1 MMKGKKRQISDTF
14 KDIYGN
20 VYYEFEDVDPDPE
33 WERIR
38 EKLDRER
45 CGSND
50 TKEENKKMVYLR
62 LVANTQKKRAKP
74 QSPDIESLRW
84 DLDEIPEVPDT
95 PDNPGVND
103 NPGVG
108 FPHKFRIGVLFPPT
122 TESLPQ
128 SHKVNLQNLKTPKV
142 SMDAET
148 LLPKSFTRRR
158 VPSGGGDLFQMAA
171 FSLALRPTM
180 LLLTTKLNFK
190 VIDYCSSYWW
200 YNIC

>member
-128 SHKVNLQNLKTPKV
+128 SHKVPSTSTTPAYAVQISPLKQASVLKIEYD
-142 SMDAET
+142 SDET
-148 LLPKSFTRRR
+148 QP
-158 VPSGGGDLFQMAA
+158 
-171 FSLALRPTM
+171 
-180 LLLTTKLNFK
+180 
-190 VIDYCSSYWW
+190 
-200 YNIC
+200 